1 MDVEEWCLRRYLR
14 RMTPKPAPPRPPDV
28 ALSASAA
35 HDDVEQLATR
45 LKALADPVRLRLV
58 ARLMTEPSRELCTCD
73 LAPLVGLSEPTVS
86 HHLKR
91 LADAGLVEK
100 ERRGVNVY
108 YRAVPEAIDALG
120 RTVSEGARSTP

>member
-1 MDVEEWCLRRYLR
+1 MS
-14 RMTPKPAPPRPPDV
+14 PKRAPLPDPPVSVVHADI
-28 ALSASAA
+28 
-35 HDDVEQLATR
+35 EQLATR

-58 ARLMTEPSRELCTCD
+58 SSLMAEPSRELCTCD

-91 LADAGLVEK
+91 LAAAGLVEK

-108 YRAVPEAIDALG
+108 YRAVADAIDALG
-120 RTVSEGARSTP
+120 RAVSEGARPAP

>member
-1 MDVEEWCLRRYLR
+1 MS
-14 RMTPKPAPPRPPDV
+14 PKRSPSTSVPQ
-28 ALSASAA
+28 ASTA
-35 HDDVEQLATR
+35 HADIEQLADR

-58 ARLMTEPSRELCTCD
+58 GSLMAEPSRELCTCD

-120 RTVSEGARSTP
+120 RTVSEGARPTP

>member
-1 MDVEEWCLRRYLR
+1 MSQKRPPAPDPTAAAPHADVEL
-14 RMTPKPAPPRPPDV
+14 
-28 ALSASAA
+28 
-35 HDDVEQLATR
+35 LADR

-58 ARLMTEPSRELCTCD
+58 SSLMDEPSRELCTCD

-91 LADAGLVEK
+91 LAAAGLVEK

-108 YRAVPEAIDALG
+108 YRAVAEAIDALG
-120 RTVSEGARSTP
+120 RTVSDGARPTRPSPSTGA

>member
-1 MDVEEWCLRRYLR
+1 MSPQR
-14 RMTPKPAPPRPPDV
+14 TRPPT
-28 ALSASAA
+28 AAPSATAEA
-35 HDDVEQLATR
+35 DVEQLAAR

-58 ARLMTEPSRELCTCD
+58 GSLMAEPSRELCTCD

-100 ERRGVNVY
+100 ERRGVNVF
-108 YRAVPEAIDALG
+108 YRAIPSAIDALG
-120 RTVSEGARSTP
+120 RQVSEGARSAP